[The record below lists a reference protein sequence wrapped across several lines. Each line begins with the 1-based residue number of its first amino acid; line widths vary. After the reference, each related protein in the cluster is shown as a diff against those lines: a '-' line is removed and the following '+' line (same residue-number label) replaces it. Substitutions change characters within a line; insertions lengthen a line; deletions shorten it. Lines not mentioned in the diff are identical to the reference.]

1 MPVIRVSL
9 RDFEKLVG
17 LALPISRLRNELPMI
32 GLSWE
37 RDDREGFE
45 VEVFPNRPDMLSPE
59 GLARAYRGFI
69 GLEKSMPQYVIK
81 SSFCDVYVDK
91 DVCKVRPCSLFAV
104 VKNIPMDEEVLK
116 SIIQLQEKL
125 HISYCRN
132 RRKASIGIHDLDK
145 FKPPVK
151 YTVKTPDFKF
161 KPLDYDREM
170 TIREILEYHP
180 KGVEYG
186 HILAVSDKYPIIED
200 AEGLVL
206 SMPPIINSDYTKVGI
221 KTRNIFIDCTGLDW
235 KTVNSVLNIITTSL
249 AERGG
254 EICKVRVFYPFATPF
269 GVVFESPDLRVQ
281 EVRLSLAFVNR
292 VLGERLAME
301 EVLDFLSR
309 MRYDAIGYS
318 EEDVLVKVP
327 AYRVDIMH
335 PIDLVEDIAIA
346 YGYDRIRPEIP
357 KVFTSGGESYLEKFS
372 SKVRL
377 VMVGLGFQEVITDVL
392 TNPHDL
398 FTTMRIKQELVVEL
412 ENPKTIEYTVCR
424 SWLMPCLMKTLSR
437 NRHREYPQRI
447 FEVDDVVILDEN
459 SETGAR
465 NVRKLAAVS
474 AHSEADYAEI
484 KAVVDS
490 LLKVLDVDF
499 YIKPGQH
506 PSFIEG
512 RIGFIKATTGE
523 NLGFLGEIHPE
534 VLENFG
540 LENPSAGF
548 EINLESI
555 VRLRGL
561 NRNPNGPMPTGPSEK
576 PSGLL

>member
-9 RDFEKLVG
+9 RDFEKLIG

-32 GLSWE
+32 GLGWE

-59 GLARAYRGFI
+59 GLARAYKGFI
-69 GLEKSMPQYVIK
+69 GLEKGIPQYIVE
-81 SSFCDVYVDK
+81 SSFINVYVDR
-91 DVCKVRPCSLFAV
+91 DVCEVRPCSVFAA
-104 VKNIPMDEEVLK
+104 VKNVPMDEEVLK
-116 SIIQLQEKL
+116 SIIQIQEKL
-125 HISYCRN
+125 HVSYCRN

-151 YTVKTPDFKF
+151 YTVKTSGFKF

-170 TIREILEYHP
+170 TIREILEHHP
-180 KGVEYG
+180 KGMEYG
-186 HILAVSDKYPIIED
+186 YILASFDRYPIIVD
-200 AEGLVL
+200 SEGLVL
-206 SMPPIINSDYTKVGI
+206 SMPPIINSDYTKVDVN
-221 KTRNIFIDCTGLDW
+221 TRNIFIDCTGLDW
-235 KTVNSVLNIITTSL
+235 KTVSSVLNIIATSL

-254 EICKVRVFYPFATPF
+254 EICKVRVFYSFETPF
-269 GVVFESPDLRVQ
+269 GMVFESPDLRIQ
-281 EVRLSLAFVNR
+281 EVRLSLGFINR
-292 VLGERLAME
+292 ILGEKLTME
-301 EVLDFLSR
+301 EVLEFLSR
-309 MRYDAIGYS
+309 MRYDAFRYS

-327 AYRVDIMH
+327 VYRVDIMH
-335 PIDLVEDIAIA
+335 PVDLVEDIAIA
-346 YGYDRIRPEIP
+346 YGYDRIKPEIP
-357 KVFTSGGESYLEKFS
+357 KVFTSGGESYLERFS

-398 FTTMRIKQELVVEL
+398 FTAMRIKPEPVVEL

-447 FEVDDVVILDEN
+447 FEVDDAVILDEN

-465 NVRKLAAVS
+465 NVRKLAAIS
-474 AHSEADYAEI
+474 THSEADYAEI
-484 KAVVDS
+484 RAVVDA
-490 LLKVLDVDF
+490 LLKILDIDF

-506 PSFIEG
+506 PSFIDG
-512 RIGFIKATTGE
+512 RIGFIETTTGE

-548 EINLESI
+548 EINLELI
-555 VRLRGL
+555 KRFKGF
-561 NRNPNGPMPTGPSEK
+561 GQK
-576 PSGLL
+576 P